1 MKFQLT
7 LKHILL
13 EKLFELFCIGN
24 DFAKYSAKFRS
35 LFIIL
40 FCTLWKFLK
49 MIFVLLDK
57 SDFLAHN
64 FTKCFFH

>member
-1 MKFQLT
+1 MLEDKLFLLKHYTDEIST

-40 FCTLWKFLK
+40 FCTL
-49 MIFVLLDK
+49 
-57 SDFLAHN
+57 
-64 FTKCFFH
+64 